1 MDRYSKVL
9 IRQLR
14 TLKDSF
20 TKILH
25 LLSKKQKRTCAISM
39 VFMFLSSLLELFTI
53 GLLVPFLGMIVS
65 PASWM
70 HYPLIVSFLSPLRS
84 LPFPDLIIIF
94 GIVLFSLFIVKNGI
108 SYLLYSYYNRFV
120 YSLATELAENKLRH
134 YYSLIFLDYQK
145 SNTAEMLREISTLPI
160 EFAHHIILGSMIIL
174 SETMVLTLFA
184 AGLALLQFRMFLMM
198 TFTLVPF
205 VFLAWYASGRFLKTA
220 KETIQQRSPENLNNL
235 SDALFVFQETKLYNK
250 EKYFSDRYVLG
261 QRDLNIQLG
270 KLNAANAI
278 PSKLSEIFAIAGILL
293 ILFFYYS
300 FEGQLT
306 ISVVSLLT
314 MFVAFTYRAIPSI
327 NKILSAAVHM
337 HTYSFTIDAMPT
349 DQGAEKRVSQPDD
362 ELYRSPLRFTNAI
375 ELRHITF
382 SYPQRKKPVLDNL
395 SLHIVKGEMIGLVG
409 HSGLGK
415 TTLMRII
422 LQLIRQDSGSLILD
436 GNELHA
442 ADIPSWNQL
451 FAYVNQ
457 DSFIL
462 SDTVEANIA
471 FGIPKF
477 SINTER
483 VNEVLQ
489 RVGLAEFV
497 SKLPHGIYTRVGEHG
512 KNISG
517 GQKQRFIIA
526 RALYRDAEIFI
537 FDEAMSA
544 LDAVSVQEVLS
555 TLSSLHRKGKTIIIV
570 SHHQHSV
577 SLCTKIYSLK
587 QGKLHKIS
595 QPLITKKRGIMK

>member
-1 MDRYSKVL
+1 
-9 IRQLR
+9 
-14 TLKDSF
+14 
-20 TKILH
+20 
-25 LLSKKQKRTCAISM
+25 M

-65 PASWM
+65 PGSWM
-70 HYPLIVSFLSPLRS
+70 QHPWITSFLSPFKS
-84 LPFPDLIIIF
+84 LSFPGLITLF
-94 GIVLFSLFIVKNGI
+94 GIVIFSLFIVKNGI

-120 YSLATELAENKLRH
+120 YSLAADLAENKLRH
-134 YYSLIFLDYQK
+134 YYSITFLAYQK

-160 EFAHHIILGSMIIL
+160 EFAHHIILGGMIIL

-184 AGLALLQFRMFLMM
+184 VGMALLQFRMFLMM
-198 TFTLVPF
+198 TSTLLPF
-205 VFLAWYASGRFLKTA
+205 VFLAWYASGRFLRKT

-250 EKYFSDRYVLG
+250 EKYFSDRYVIG
-261 QRDLNIQLG
+261 QHDLNIHLG

-327 NKILSAAVHM
+327 NKILNAAVHM

-349 DQGAEKRVSQPDD
+349 VQSAEKQISQPDD
-362 ELYRSPLRFTNAI
+362 ELYRSPLRFTKSI
-375 ELRHITF
+375 ELRQITF

-395 SLHIVKGEMIGLVG
+395 SLHIAKGEMIGLVG
-409 HSGLGK
+409 HSGLVK
-415 TTLMRII
+415 TTFMRVFV
-422 LQLIRQDSGSLILD
+422 QLIRLDSGSLMLD
-436 GNELHA
+436 GNELQP
-442 ADIPSWNQL
+442 ADIPSWNRL
-451 FAYVNQ
+451 FAYVTQ

-477 SINTER
+477 SIKTER
-483 VNEVLQ
+483 VNEGLQ
-489 RVGLAEFV
+489 RVGLAAFV
-497 SKLPHGIYTRVGEHG
+497 SKIPYGIYTRVGEHG
-512 KNISG
+512 NDISG

-526 RALYRDAEIFI
+526 RSLYRDAEIFI
-537 FDEAMSA
+537 FDESMSA
-544 LDAVSVQEVLS
+544 YDIASIQEVLN
-555 TLSSLHRKGKTIIIV
+555 TLSSLHRNGKTIIIV

-587 QGKLHKIS
+587 QGKLHVAS
-595 QPLITKKRGIMK
+595 QPRPTLKRRKNK

>member
-1 MDRYSKVL
+1 MDRYSKVV

-20 TKILH
+20 EKVLH
-25 LLSKKQKRTCAISM
+25 LLSKKQKRTYIISM

-65 PASWM
+65 PGSWM
-70 HYPLIVSFLSPLRS
+70 QHPWITSFLSPFKS
-84 LPFPDLIIIF
+84 LPFPGLITLF
-94 GIVLFSLFIVKNGI
+94 GIVIFSLFIVKNDI
-108 SYLLYSYYNRFV
+108 SFLLYSYYNRFV

-134 YYSLIFLDYQK
+134 YYSLTFLDYQK
-145 SNTAEMLREISTLPI
+145 RNIAEMLREISSLPI

-184 AGLALLQFRMFLMM
+184 AGMALLQFRMFLLM
-198 TFTLVPF
+198 TSTLLPF
-205 VFLAWYASGRFLKTA
+205 VFLAWYASGRFLRKT
-220 KETIQQRSPENLNNL
+220 KGTIQQRSPENLNNL

-250 EKYFSDRYVLG
+250 EKYFSDRYAIG

-327 NKILSAAVHM
+327 NKILNAAVHM
-337 HTYSFTIDAMPT
+337 HTFSFTIDAIPT
-349 DQGAEKRVSQPDD
+349 VQSAEKQISELDD
-362 ELYRSPLRFTNAI
+362 ELYRSPLRFTKSI
-375 ELRHITF
+375 ELCHITF

-395 SLHIVKGEMIGLVG
+395 SLHIAKGEMIGLIG
-409 HSGLGK
+409 HSGSGK
-415 TTLMRII
+415 TTLMRVIV
-422 LQLIRQDSGSLILD
+422 QLIRQDSGSLMLD
-436 GNELHA
+436 GDELRPV
-442 ADIPSWNQL
+442 DIPSWRRL
-451 FAYVNQ
+451 FAYVTQ
-457 DSFIL
+457 ESFIL

-471 FGIPKF
+471 FGIPKI
-477 SINTER
+477 SINTEK
-483 VNEVLQ
+483 VNEVLR

-497 SKLPHGIYTRVGEHG
+497 TKLPYGISTRVGEHG

-544 LDAVSVQEVLS
+544 LDAVSVQEVLN
-555 TLSSLHRKGKTIIIV
+555 TLSSLLRNGKTIIIV

-587 QGKLHKIS
+587 KGKLHLIS
-595 QPLITKKRGIMK
+595 QPHIKQKRGKK